1 MRNIQ
6 KNVENGKAVIA
17 KHPKADIDLG
27 EIGSMCDMLMANADE
42 EGSVSLDAIHT
53 LITDAFYFG
62 VAVGNRNA

>member
-1 MRNIQ
+1 MRNVQ
-6 KNVENGKAVIA
+6 KNIENGKAVIT

-27 EIGSMCDMLMANADE
+27 EIGSMCDMLMASADE
-42 EGSVSLDAIHT
+42 EGAVSFDAIRT

>member
-1 MRNIQ
+1 MRNVQ
-6 KNVENGKAVIA
+6 KNVENGKAIIA

-27 EIGSMCDMLMANADE
+27 EINDMFETLMTNTDE
-42 EGSVSLDAIHT
+42 EGTVGLDAIHA